1 MPSVACMA
9 RELEMNAMVDRLG
22 TKKPEEMEKA
32 CRLSGVSSATS
43 WEQDLPVSPVTPP
56 PDNGSPVS
64 SRSATPPHVGERSR
78 PATPAGAHQVRKDD
92 SVLAARTT
100 SAPLKVAGVPRPR
113 AAGRQRS
120 MAAYSSG
127 ASRDAESRRIS
138 SFTKEV
144 SKHMSRFS
152 RRDSE
157 DSLMS
162 AASEPVSYSNHLYV
176 SSDIWLAEKKL
187 DVVEGGIIEREDKKA
202 RRRRGRPGASSSDAF
217 SPEAEGQNFSS
228 RLIGMLWSSPAAH
241 NPMGPRHGAPRHGDP
256 HGLAGRGIGRG
267 NYRVRERG
275 NIDTGVH
282 GTVHNDA
289 HGPRP
294 ATSMPK
300 VDSYAAM
307 AERDQIMRSGRILPK
322 KNGMYFMR
330 KALKR
335 ADIARWIRHR
345 HNLRVERREF

>member
-1 MPSVACMA
+1 MPSVASMA

-22 TKKPEEMEKA
+22 AKRPEPLERA
-32 CRLSGVSSATS
+32 QRISAVSSATS
-43 WEQDLPVSPVTPP
+43 WDQDLPSSPVTPP
-56 PDNGSPVS
+56 TQENGSPMS
-64 SRSATPPHVGERSR
+64 SRSATPPRSAEQSR
-78 PATPAGAHQVRKDD
+78 PATPAGGYHPKRDD
-92 SVLAARTT
+92 QPTSSRTVST
-100 SAPLKVAGVPRPR
+100 PVKVAGAPRPR

-120 MAAYSSG
+120 MVASAV
-127 ASRDAESRRIS
+127 SRDVESRRIS
-138 SFTKEV
+138 SFTKEMGR
-144 SKHMSRFS
+144 HRNRFS

-187 DVVEGGIIEREDKKA
+187 DVVEDGIIEREDKKA
-202 RRRRGRPGASSSDAF
+202 RRRRGRPEATSCDAF

-241 NPMGPRHGAPRHGDP
+241 NPVAPRHGAPQGY
-256 HGLAGRGIGRG
+256 AGRGMGRG

-275 NIDTGVH
+275 NIDTGIRA
-282 GTVHNDA
+282 TAIPDS

-294 ATSMPK
+294 VSSMPK
-300 VDSYAAM
+300 VDSYAAL
-307 AERDQIMRSGRILPK
+307 AERDQIMRSGRIEPK
-322 KNGMYFMR
+322 KSGMYFVR

-335 ADIARWIRHR
+335 ADVARWIRHR
-345 HNLRVERREF
+345 SNLRAERREF